1 MVQVLERAFEEK
13 VAEEKERETVEVM
26 LLWVDGSEEGKEERR
41 RERKRAKERGAS
53 LKDEAHRDALQAWC

>member
-41 RERKRAKERGAS
+41 RERKRAEGTA
-53 LKDEAHRDALQAWC
+53 QV